1 MQLQTQYNLE
11 SAILLLFHPDMVAES
26 SGAAGKLPLTLY
38 ETTWTSDSS
47 SMDVDGGERNQSLKF
62 RELRYSVETGEAEM
76 ISVDFVARGGGNAT
90 AVEAPAA
97 KVESKKGKGKAKE
110 TDGKANGVAVGEI
123 SYLSAEED
131 ERKLTLTTSKKQD
144 HTAKRLNRARGL
156 QAFSKLFHASKPS
169 QGVLGFWQFY
179 SRNRQKSPC
188 LYLDIEAWFPDL
200 NSSKTPTSPCSI
212 YASCSYIY

>member
-1 MQLQTQYNLE
+1 VYKSPQLDLVGWYTLGSSSGPEQRHLPIQLQLQTEYNLE

-38 ETTWTSDSS
+38 ETVWTSDSS
-47 SMDVDGGERNQSLKF
+47 SMDVDGGDRNQSLKF

-97 KVESKKGKGKAKE
+97 KSETKKGKGKAKE
-110 TDGKANGVAVGEI
+110 TDGKTNGVAAADT

-131 ERKLTLTTSKKQD
+131 ERRLTLT
-144 HTAKRLNRARGL
+144 
-156 QAFSKLFHASKPS
+156 LFP
-169 QGVLGFWQFY
+169 
-179 SRNRQKSPC
+179 R
-188 LYLDIEAWFPDL
+188 
-200 NSSKTPTSPCSI
+200 SI
-212 YASCSYIY
+212 TN